1 MIFKECGLWK
11 RSNFFPYALAAISFE
26 KFERNMK
33 DDWKKLYFKVVEISA
48 ALFQVHLEHYLTIS
62 SKFDVSATVGNLS
75 LASWWRN
82 KNRRRQTRRGCLISR
97 KKCENVGP
105 ASYKEMRTILH
116 FIVDTSIAT
125 AAVSDFLELGSNLWN
140 WKKCAKLEKVRKIG
154 RNSNRMWTNLYH
166 PCKIL
171 GNIVLFGSR
180 SFSHFTVSPF

>member
-11 RSNFFPYALAAISFE
+11 RSNFFLYALAAISFE
-26 KFERNMK
+26 KFERNLK

-97 KKCENVGP
+97 RKCENVGP

-116 FIVDTSIAT
+116 FIVWTLQLRPHLFQTS
-125 AAVSDFLELGSNLWN
+125 SNWGQTFGIGKSAQN
-140 WKKCAKLEKVRKIG
+140 WKKCAKLAERTIECEPISTT
-154 RNSNRMWTNLYH
+154 RA
-166 PCKIL
+166 KIL
-171 GNIVLFGSR
+171 Y
-180 SFSHFTVSPF
+180 

>member
-1 MIFKECGLWK
+1 M
-11 RSNFFPYALAAISFE
+11 
-26 KFERNMK
+26 
-33 DDWKKLYFKVVEISA
+33 EIAA

-97 KKCENVGP
+97 RKCENVGP

-125 AAVSDFLELGSNLWN
+125 APVSDFLELGSNLWN
-140 WKKCAKLEKVRKIG
+140 WKKCAKLAERAIECEPISTT
-154 RNSNRMWTNLYH
+154 RA
-166 PCKIL
+166 KIL
-171 GNIVLFGSR
+171 YYLLQELFLI
-180 SFSHFTVSPF
+180 